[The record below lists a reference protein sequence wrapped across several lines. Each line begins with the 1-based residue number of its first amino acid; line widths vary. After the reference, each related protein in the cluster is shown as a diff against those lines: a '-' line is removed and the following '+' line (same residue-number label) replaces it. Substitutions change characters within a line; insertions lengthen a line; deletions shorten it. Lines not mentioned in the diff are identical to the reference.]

1 MQYTAPSFNTALE
14 AAVAYL
20 IGKGIIKK
28 DIDVVNVLRM
38 SKGTFSAYKS
48 GKIPPSENFIQKFES
63 QYGIRLADFEP
74 MPEVRRYDRFEKKI
88 GISKGNEADV
98 EEGVPVYDVPID
110 ASFIERYRDER
121 YEPLYFVDIPKLRN
135 CNFGAIV
142 SGNSMYP
149 VMKSGTIAICRIV
162 EDLNYFDPGE
172 MYFLSTVN
180 GFETVKY
187 VQPGD
192 QPDELLLIPHN
203 EKIKPTTIKKNMVI
217 KMCIVEAWINFR

>member
-1 MQYTAPSFNTALE
+1 MQDTESFKTAVE
-14 AAVAYL
+14 AAVAFL

-28 DIDVVNVLRM
+28 DIDVVNALRM

-48 GKIPPSENFIQKFES
+48 GKTPPSENFIQKFENY
-63 QYGIRLADFEP
+63 YGIRLADFALQQE
-74 MPEVRRYDRFEKKI
+74 MKRYDRFEKKMA
-88 GISKGNEADV
+88 ISKASEANV

-172 MYFLSTVN
+172 MYFLSTTN

-187 VQPGD
+187 VQPGEH
-192 QPDELLLIPHN
+192 PDELLLIPHN
-203 EKIKPTTIKKNMVI
+203 EKIKPTTIKKDMVI

>member
-1 MQYTAPSFNTALE
+1 MQENFKTAIE

-20 IGKGIIKK
+20 IGKGVVKR
-28 DIDVVNVLRM
+28 DIDIVNALKM

-48 GKIPPSENFIQKFES
+48 GKTPPSENFVQKFES
-63 QYGIRLADFEP
+63 HFNIQLAEFQPGEQR
-74 MPEVRRYDRFEKKI
+74 ERYNLFEKKMALLK
-88 GISKGNEADV
+88 SSDV
-98 EEGVPVYDVPID
+98 AAEDGVPVYDVPID

-121 YEPLYFVDIPKLRN
+121 YEPLFHLDIPKLRN

-162 EDLNYFDPGE
+162 EDLDYFDPGE
-172 MYFLSTVN
+172 MYFLSTIN

-187 VQPGD
+187 VQPGEHA
-192 QPDELLLIPHN
+192 DELLLIPHN
-203 EKIKPTTIKKNMVI
+203 DKIKPTTIKKNMVV